1 MGIQELLSQ
10 YGDKYIQALF
20 VTWKLTAVSFVLAFL
35 IGILIT
41 IMRVC
46 PVKPLRWVGDF
57 YVQIFRNIPGATLL
71 IMLVYALPYLNV
83 VLSYYTCV
91 LTATS
96 LIPAAFCSEYLM
108 AGMNTVSIGQI
119 EAARALGLDFGQTLR
134 SIVLP
139 QAFRTVVP
147 PLGNV
152 WIALAKNTSIAAG
165 FAVTDLTAALQRL
178 ANVNADQLLAVF
190 AAVVAGYLV
199 ITLPSA
205 WLIRVVENRV
215 AIVR

>member
-1 MGIQELLSQ
+1 VQFLSDNSDLLWSAFLTTLSLAVVSGVGALVLGTVLAAMRVSPVPPLRGLATFYVEVFRNTPLTVVFFFLAFGIVQIDLQFPSR
-10 YGDKYIQALF
+10 F
-20 VTWKLTAVSFVLAFL
+20 LTAVA
-35 IGILIT
+35 
-41 IMRVC
+41 
-46 PVKPLRWVGDF
+46 
-57 YVQIFRNIPGATLL
+57 
-71 IMLVYALPYLNV
+71 ALSL
-83 VLSYYTCV
+83 YT
-91 LTATS
+91 
-96 LIPAAFCSEYLM
+96 AAFVCEALRSGIN
-108 AGMNTVSIGQI
+108 AVPPGQA
-119 EAARALGLDFGQTLR
+119 EAARALGLTFGQSLR
-134 SIVLP
+134 DIVLP

-178 ANVNADQLLAVF
+178 TNANADQLLLVF

>member
-1 MGIQELLSQ
+1 VQFISDNFDLLWRAFLTTLSLAVVSGLCALVLGTVLAGMRVSPVPPLRGLATF
-10 YGDKYIQALF
+10 YVEVFRNTPLTVVFFFFVFGLVYIDVEFSSRFA
-20 VTWKLTAVSFVLAFL
+20 TAVAALAL
-35 IGILIT
+35 
-41 IMRVC
+41 
-46 PVKPLRWVGDF
+46 
-57 YVQIFRNIPGATLL
+57 
-71 IMLVYALPYLNV
+71 
-83 VLSYYTCV
+83 YT
-91 LTATS
+91 
-96 LIPAAFCSEYLM
+96 AAFVAEALRSGIN
-108 AGMNTVSIGQI
+108 AVPPGQA

-134 SIVLP
+134 TVILP

-178 ANVNADQLLAVF
+178 SNVNADQLLAVF
-190 AAVVAGYLV
+190 GAVVLGYLV

-205 WLIRVVENRV
+205 WLIRAVEKRV

>member
-20 VTWKLTAVSFVLAFL
+20 VTWKLTAVSFVIAFL

-41 IMRVC
+41 VMRVC

-71 IMLVYALPYLNV
+71 IMLVYALPYLNM

-96 LIPAAFCSEYLM
+96 LLPAAFCSEYLM

-119 EAARALGLDFGQTLR
+119 EAARASR
-134 SIVLP
+134 YVLWQDSEKCSHSP
-139 QAFRTVVP
+139 GPSFQRASHDQSS
-147 PLGNV
+147 GGDH
-152 WIALAKNTSIAAG
+152 ADDGAG
-165 FAVTDLTAALQRL
+165 FPGAHEPHGSDRSGVPYQYQSCGWRDGFPDFCGAVLRDGRGDRTDRQP
-178 ANVNADQLLAVF
+178 D
-190 AAVVAGYLV
+190 
-199 ITLPSA
+199 
-205 WLIRVVENRV
+205 
-215 AIVR
+215 

>member
-1 MGIQELLSQ
+1 MQFLSDNSDLLWS
-10 YGDKYIQALF
+10 
-20 VTWKLTAVSFVLAFL
+20 AFL
-35 IGILIT
+35 TTLSLAVASGVCALVLGT
-41 IMRVC
+41 VLVGMRVS
-46 PVKPLRWVGDF
+46 PVPPLRGLATF
-57 YVQIFRNIPGATLL
+57 YVEVFRNTPLTVVFFFIEALRSGINAVPPGQA
-71 IMLVYALPYLNV
+71 
-83 VLSYYTCV
+83 
-91 LTATS
+91 
-96 LIPAAFCSEYLM
+96 
-108 AGMNTVSIGQI
+108 
-119 EAARALGLDFGQTLR
+119 EAARALGLDFGQALR
-134 SIVLP
+134 TIVLP

-190 AAVVAGYLV
+190 AAVDRQVRATAGALVLTGILIGYLA

-205 WLIRVVENRV
+205 WLIRMIETRV